1 MLSSEVTRNVPNAG
15 GVTVYNPDGTE
26 KDLDDDEEELSP
38 VAADAN
44 DRDPQVKP

>member
-1 MLSSEVTRNVPNAG
+1 MSSELTRNVPKLG

-26 KDLDDDEEELSP
+26 RDMDDDEEELSP

-44 DRDPQVKP
+44 DRDPQVEP